1 MNPTYKFSD
10 EVIVAIVKL
19 LQLAMITGTDITDWF
34 RMIEMHPAGEG
45 QLELTEA
52 YRKVLEDQ
60 IESLEKQAQALL
72 TGDELADDT
81 SDVN

>member
-34 RMIEMHPAGEG
+34 RMIEMTPIDGG

-60 IESLEKQAQALL
+60 IESLEKQAQSLL